1 MYAAHKFQLEFTLRE
16 TTLVE
21 EEMHNCEGLT
31 ERIKEC
37 QPYIEEVSSPQPPFS
52 LRTGGVSQRRR
63 RRARGSPRRASLS
76 AAAAP
81 LASSPGT
88 PSSAP

>member
-1 MYAAHKFQLEFTLRE
+1 MDGSLAPQLEFTLRE

-37 QPYIEEVSSPQPPFS
+37 QPYIEEVSITSH
-52 LRTGGVSQRRR
+52 
-63 RRARGSPRRASLS
+63 
-76 AAAAP
+76 
-81 LASSPGT
+81 
-88 PSSAP
+88 PSRLDPA

>member
-1 MYAAHKFQLEFTLRE
+1 MNVLPNLFQLEFTLRE

-37 QPYIEEVSSPQPPFS
+37 QPYIEEVSDLQPPFS
-52 LRTGGVSQRRR
+52 L
-63 RRARGSPRRASLS
+63 
-76 AAAAP
+76 
-81 LASSPGT
+81 
-88 PSSAP
+88 

>member
-1 MYAAHKFQLEFTLRE
+1 MDGSLAPQLEFTLRE

-37 QPYIEEVSSPQPPFS
+37 QPYIEEVSTASHPPRFDP
-52 LRTGGVSQRRR
+52 
-63 RRARGSPRRASLS
+63 A
-76 AAAAP
+76 
-81 LASSPGT
+81 
-88 PSSAP
+88 